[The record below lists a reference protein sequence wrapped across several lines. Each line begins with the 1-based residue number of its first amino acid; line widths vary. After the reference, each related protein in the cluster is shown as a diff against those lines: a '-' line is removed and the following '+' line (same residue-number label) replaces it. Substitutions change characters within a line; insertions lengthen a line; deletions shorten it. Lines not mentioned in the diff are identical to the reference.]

1 MHRIDEAL
9 NVQSRIQ
16 QQFKDHNMKHI
27 QILINLI
34 ERESLSDKSYKP
46 VDFDIVYRTIKHS
59 KDIDKGKSKSIT

>member
-1 MHRIDEAL
+1 MYRMGEAL
-9 NVQSRIQ
+9 NVQSGIQ

-34 ERESLSDKSYKP
+34 ERKSLSDKSYKP
-46 VDFDIVYRTIKHS
+46 VDIVIVYRMIKHS

>member
-9 NVQSRIQ
+9 NVRSRIQ

-34 ERESLSDKSYKP
+34 ERKSLSDKSYKP
-46 VDFDIVYRTIKHS
+46 VNFDVVYRMIKHS
-59 KDIDKGKSKSIT
+59 KDIDKEKSKSIT